1 MILFRQ
7 FFCRNT
13 GGIWRQPA
21 ADENVHILTGENYGY
36 RNYDMRL
43 KWYWKKYIRKALAEK
58 RILIS

>member
-7 FFCRNT
+7 FFLPKYS
-13 GGIWRQPA
+13 GVSGVQPA

-43 KWYWKKYIRKALAEK
+43 KWYWKKYIRK
-58 RILIS
+58 SPC